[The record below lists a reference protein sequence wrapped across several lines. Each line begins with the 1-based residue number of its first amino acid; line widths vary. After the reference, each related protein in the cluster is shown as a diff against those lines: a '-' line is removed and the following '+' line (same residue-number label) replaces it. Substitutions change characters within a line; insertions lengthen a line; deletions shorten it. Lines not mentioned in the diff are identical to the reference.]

1 MDDTRHRRTTLA
13 LAGTAVVLV
22 LMAWVT
28 AGAASLAVALLAA
41 GVAASLVAHEALGT
55 VAAPEPAS
63 LRHVRGPGSS
73 SAA

>member
-1 MDDTRHRRTTLA
+1 MDDIRHRRTTVA

-28 AGAASLAVALLAA
+28 AGAVSLAVALVAA
-41 GVAASLVAHEALGT
+41 AVAASLVTHEALGP
-55 VAAPEPAS
+55 AEAPVPTS
-63 LRHVRGPGSS
+63 VRHRAGPGNS

>member
-1 MDDTRHRRTTLA
+1 MDDARHGRTTLA
-13 LAGTAVVLV
+13 LAGAAVVLV

-41 GVAASLVAHEALGT
+41 AVAASLVAHESLGP
-55 VAAPEPAS
+55 AEAPVGTS
-63 LRHVRGPGSS
+63 VRHARGRGSS